1 MKKLTELTFDNTYA
15 RLPEAFY
22 RRVKPTSVPAPY
34 LVSFNAAAA
43 ELLDLD
49 GSEARRPE
57 FVEYFCG
64 NRLLPGA
71 DPIAALYAGHQFGS
85 WVPQLGDGRAILL
98 GEVRNGKGERWDLQ
112 LKGAGPT
119 PFSRGFDGRAVL
131 RSCVREYLCGEAMHN
146 LGIRSTRALS
156 IVGSNLPV
164 QRERA
169 ETAAVL
175 LRMAPTHV
183 RFGTF
188 EVFANRGQIE
198 NVKALADYVIAQF
211 FLEVA
216 DEKNKYAAFLRE
228 VVRRTAVMIA
238 QWQAFGFAHGV
249 MNTDNMSILGITID
263 YGPFGFMDD
272 YDPDFIPNHSDH
284 SGRYA
289 FNQQPHV
296 GLWNLSCLA
305 HALLSLVSEEEAFAA
320 LDSYEAD
327 FNDAYELLMRA
338 KLGLAESEA
347 DDHALLKELLDALA
361 ANAVDYTNFFRRLNS
376 FSSAPDDH
384 NDLLRDMFLD
394 PASFDSWATKYRA
407 RLRLELSVDHE
418 RESRMKRV
426 NPKYVLRNYMA
437 QKATADATEK
447 RDYTEIDRLLAL
459 LSRPFDEQPECDLY
473 AASSPDWGKRL
484 VVSCSS

>member
-238 QWQAFGFAHGV
+238 QWQAFGFVHGV

-272 YDPDFIPNHSDH
+272 YDPNFIPNHSDY

-327 FNDAYELLMRA
+327 FNDAYGLLMRV

-361 ANAVDYTNFFRRLNS
+361 ANAVDYTNFFRRLGN
-376 FSSAPDDH
+376 FNSAPDER
-384 NDLLRDMFLD
+384 NEMLRDMFID
-394 PASFDSWATKYRA
+394 PASFDLWATKYRA
-407 RLRLELSVDHE
+407 RLRLELSVDRE
-418 RESRMKRV
+418 RGERMKRI
-426 NPKYVLRNYMA
+426 NPKYMLRNYMA
-437 QKATADATEK
+437 QKAIADATEK
-447 RDYTEIDRLLAL
+447 RDYTEIDGLLAL
-459 LSRPFDEQPECDLY
+459 LSRPFDEQPERDLY
-473 AASSPDWGKRL
+473 AAPSPDWGKRL

>member
-1 MKKLTELTFDNTYA
+1 MKNLTELTFDNTYA

-22 RRVKPTSVPAPY
+22 RRVKPTSVSAPY

-43 ELLDLD
+43 ALLDLD
-49 GSEARRPE
+49 EREARRPE
-57 FVEYFCG
+57 FVEYFSG

-98 GEVRNGKGERWDLQ
+98 GEVCNGKGERWDLQ

-146 LGIRSTRALS
+146 LGIATTRALS
-156 IVGSNLPV
+156 IVGSDLPV
-164 QRERA
+164 QRERT

-175 LRMAPTHV
+175 LRIAPTHV

-188 EVFANRGQIE
+188 EVFANRGQVE
-198 NVKALADYVIAQF
+198 NVKVLADYAIAQF
-211 FLEVA
+211 FPEVA
-216 DEKNKYAAFLRE
+216 NEKNRYAAFLRE

-272 YDPDFIPNHSDH
+272 YDPNFIPNHSDS

-305 HALLSLVSEEEAFAA
+305 HALLSLISEEEAFAA

-327 FNDAYELLMRA
+327 FNDAYGLLMRT
-338 KLGLAESEA
+338 KFGLTKAEAEDA
-347 DDHALLKELLDALA
+347 ALTKELLDALA
-361 ANAVDYTNFFRRLNS
+361 ANRVDYTNFSRRLGS
-376 FSSAPDDH
+376 FNSAPDER
-384 NDLLRDMFLD
+384 NDLLRDMFVD
-394 PASFDSWATKYRA
+394 PASFDLWATKYRA
-407 RLRLELSVDHE
+407 RLRRE
-418 RESRMKRV
+418 RSIDGERKSRMNRV

-437 QKATADATEK
+437 QKAIADATGK

-459 LSRPFDEQPECDLY
+459 LSRPFDEQPECEAY